1 MRIDNEST
9 VSVPV
14 DRAWEVL
21 TDLEGVSLC
30 LLRARLTGSSEVAP
44 APAPSP
50 APEPLDLTALAGGT
64 MTKRVIPAVVALAV
78 VVVFLIAR

>member
-30 LLRARLTGSSEVAP
+30 LLRARLTGRGRS
-44 APAPSP
+44 
-50 APEPLDLTALAGGT
+50 LLLRQALPRSHWT
-64 MTKRVIPAVVALAV
+64 SRRRRE
-78 VVVFLIAR
+78 AR